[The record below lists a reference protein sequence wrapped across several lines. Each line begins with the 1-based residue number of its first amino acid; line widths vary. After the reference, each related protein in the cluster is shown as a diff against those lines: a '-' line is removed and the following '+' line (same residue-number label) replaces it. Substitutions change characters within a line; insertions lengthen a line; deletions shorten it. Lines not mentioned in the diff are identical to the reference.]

1 MGKGHRLKKSAQKWH
16 MTREEKRELRRVLGV
31 LFRPDDSEEK
41 RELMELL
48 GLRHPNKQIFKELI
62 GLHPDSDAK
71 RELLEF
77 IERLPD
83 SNNESLG
90 ARSEI
95 ALTPALGDL
104 LANFID
110 PKRTNPGLNLIEQKW
125 RRDFWFRCTIL
136 VAREI
141 QGPPRRSY
149 EDATKIVA

>member
-1 MGKGHRLKKSAQKWH
+1 
-16 MTREEKRELRRVLGV
+16 
-31 LFRPDDSEEK
+31 
-41 RELMELL
+41 
-48 GLRHPNKQIFKELI
+48 
-62 GLHPDSDAK
+62 
-71 RELLEF
+71 
-77 IERLPD
+77 
-83 SNNESLG
+83 ESLG

-149 EDATKIVA
+149 EDATKIVARDEKISLSSLRKNVPKKTATPLPVVRSSDEIR